1 MNLYDSVILSE
12 AEGPCVRSRLEITEE
27 CPVLGLPSFGGT
39 GAGTSAAIDP
49 R

>member
-1 MNLYDSVILSE
+1 MNLYDSVIPSE

-27 CPVLGLPSFGGT
+27 CPVLGLPFFGGT
-39 GAGTSAAIDP
+39 RVGTFAAIDP